1 MDAMELV
8 ERLSQHPLVL
18 SQLPLQMQLGLPY
31 LAKKRGELCVRFLPH
46 RENFT
51 ENQLEIY
58 PGQYI
63 LEFVY
68 PFEKI
73 VCFRNLLY
81 EGRVDT
87 SSPIGSMTPEFLA
100 AKGKYCLNELY
111 GECSRVLTAREKTGN
126 VSDVMIANYQ
136 KLYGSISKRLGLEQL
151 YGGADDLCSGV

>member
-1 MDAMELV
+1 MDAMELM

-31 LAKKRGELCVRFLPH
+31 LAKKRGELCMRFIPH
-46 RENFT
+46 RENFAD
-51 ENQLEIY
+51 NRLEIY

-73 VCFRNLLY
+73 ICFRNLLY
-81 EGRVDT
+81 EGGVDL

-111 GECSRVLTAREKTGN
+111 SECSRVLTAREKTGS

-136 KLYGSISKRLGLEQL
+136 KLYSSTWKRMGLEQL
-151 YGGADDLCSGV
+151 YGGSDDLHSGI

>member
-1 MDAMELV
+1 MDAIELMD
-8 ERLSQHPLVL
+8 RLSQHPLVL

-31 LAKKRGELCVRFLPH
+31 LEKKRDELCMRFIPH

-51 ENQLEIY
+51 NHRLEIY

-73 VCFRNLLY
+73 ICFRNLLY
-81 EGRVDT
+81 ETEIDL
-87 SSPIGSMTPEFLA
+87 SAPLCSMTPEFLA
-100 AKGKYCLNELY
+100 ARGKYNLNEIY
-111 GECSRVLTAREKTGN
+111 NECSRVLTAREKTGS

-136 KLYGSISKRLGLEQL
+136 KLYDSISRRIGLERL
-151 YGGADDLCSGV
+151 YGGLD